1 VIVERASNGDFI
13 VESSEI
19 AERFGLS
26 LSEFRRYMQLGH
38 VTSSVEVGSAA
49 HEGTTRLS
57 LRFGNR
63 FWRAVLNGDDEVQ
76 QEETGFLPGKKL
88 GRALL

>member
-1 VIVERASNGDFI
+1 MLVERTSNGDFI
-13 VESSEI
+13 VASSEI

-26 LSEFRRYMQLGH
+26 LSEFRRYMQLGS
-38 VTSSVEVGSAA
+38 VTSSVEVGSAT

-63 FWRAVLNGDDEVQ
+63 YWRAVLNGEDEVQ
-76 QEETGFLPGKKL
+76 QEETGFLQGKKL
-88 GRALL
+88 RRARL